1 MKMNEFCINANKM
14 RNDAENLSTIDS
26 ELKKC
31 IDSLRGINENL
42 QFSGDDKEAIKKV
55 LQQTLDNMLVE
66 ANQLNALKL
75 TLAQI
80 QKCYVDA
87 ENAIIYC
94 NSSNDGAGNQTSG
107 NEKDKTSDEND
118 ESQIQNLIDILNGV
132 SNSTAVDGAILA
144 LCEYFEALLKTFG
157 ETSSIWG
164 DLGKVANGLGILTS
178 IVSDLVSGVTNGA
191 SRNEI
196 IADVIADAVIA
207 AGGTGINAI
216 CVAVCSPIPA
226 AGPVIGK
233 VVGGVVSAGYSL
245 LINNVDFDGDGKTGK
260 DELSDLIEDG
270 IDMVWEDNK

>member
-1 MKMNEFCINANKM
+1 M
-14 RNDAENLSTIDS
+14 
-26 ELKKC
+26 
-31 IDSLRGINENL
+31 
-42 QFSGDDKEAIKKV
+42 
-55 LQQTLDNMLVE
+55 
-66 ANQLNALKL
+66 
-75 TLAQI
+75 
-80 QKCYVDA
+80 
-87 ENAIIYC
+87 
-94 NSSNDGAGNQTSG
+94 
-107 NEKDKTSDEND
+107 
-118 ESQIQNLIDILNGV
+118 
-132 SNSTAVDGAILA
+132 
-144 LCEYFEALLKTFG
+144 
-157 ETSSIWG
+157 
-164 DLGKVANGLGILTS
+164 
-178 IVSDLVSGVTNGA
+178 SGVTNGA